1 MHPTANF
8 KNKMKTMARHFSI
21 LLFMSILFT
30 ACKKEEVK
38 CSDNTEFCAF
48 ISAEEYDKTGVLIDK
63 YLSGLQRNLSD
74 EEQLNKLK
82 DWLVCKNCV
91 DKVEITDDLVLTN
104 PPKRALITSF
114 IINGQR
120 TEKSLFILMS
130 EPLRF
135 GHYSEPNN

>member
-1 MHPTANF
+1 
-8 KNKMKTMARHFSI
+8 MKTMARYFSI
-21 LLFMSILFT
+21 LLFVSILFT

-38 CSDNTEFCAF
+38 CSDNTEFCGF
-48 ISAEEYDKTGVLIDK
+48 IGAEEYDKTGVLIDK

-82 DWLVCKNCV
+82 DWLACKSCV
-91 DKVEITDDLVLTN
+91 EHVEITDDLVLTN
-104 PPKRALITSF
+104 PPKRKLSTSF
-114 IINGQR
+114 IINGHQM
-120 TEKSLFILMS
+120 EKSLFILMD